1 MKRLILIMNGKGGV
15 GKSTVANNLVQY
27 FKDNGVAH
35 RAVDTDDENSTL
47 TRFHP
52 EADFADIT
60 NTRGLDLLFEKLRKT
75 DVVVVDCRAASTDL
89 ILGYL
94 EEVDAFDVLR
104 SLEASLTVVM
114 PVNHELDSIEQLRVI
129 SSTLGNRCAYI
140 VVRNQVHSQEFMVY
154 DQSQTRHRLLKELQ
168 CGEIVLPKL
177 HDWLVV
183 SLSTLGVS
191 VTTAISGSEFSLLD
205 RQRLKTWQR
214 KLYEQ
219 LDAARVFL
227 IPSGTH
233 AEVSASPSDSERAS
247 EVALIQ

>member
-1 MKRLILIMNGKGGV
+1 
-15 GKSTVANNLVQY
+15 
-27 FKDNGVAH
+27 
-35 RAVDTDDENSTL
+35 
-47 TRFHP
+47 
-52 EADFADIT
+52 
-60 NTRGLDLLFEKLRKT
+60 
-75 DVVVVDCRAASTDL
+75 
-89 ILGYL
+89 
-94 EEVDAFDVLR
+94 
-104 SLEASLTVVM
+104 
-114 PVNHELDSIEQLRVI
+114 
-129 SSTLGNRCAYI
+129 
-140 VVRNQVHSQEFMVY
+140 MVY

-233 AEVSASPSDSERAS
+233 AEVSASPSDSELAS